1 MRLLI
6 GQHDLAD
13 AARHILPVLD
23 RSDPTRQA
31 VTLDGGET
39 ITLTGAGPGGYS
51 QVTLGGDVLEQG
63 QATVNGLWL
72 AAVAGALPAGE
83 ITVREDGERL
93 RLDEE
98 GAKATMAVMNGVGPV
113 TLPDLPATVDLGG
126 TLEPL
131 ARATV
136 HAASPD
142 PNRPVMTGVHI
153 VGDGT
158 RVTAC
163 ATDRYR
169 LGVWTGDLPLDGEA
183 IIPAPWLTRVKTMT
197 RLGFDDH
204 WVVASDGTATDATV
218 VIAGEFP
225 DMDRIIPDKTNVEA
239 TVRFDRAALTDAI
252 RGLKSL
258 DFTGGVTGI
267 LFRRDDTGVTA
278 MLTGADLDG
287 DRHIDA
293 NCDGDG
299 DELRLNA
306 QYLLDALGALD
317 GDEAVFYL
325 PAGRK
330 PILIEGSGPVRQ
342 VVSRMML

>member
-6 GQHDLAD
+6 GQRDLAD

-23 RSDPTRQA
+23 RSDPARQA
-31 VTLDGGET
+31 VTLDGGGT
-39 ITLTGAGPGGYS
+39 ITLTGTGPGGYS
-51 QVTLGGDVLEQG
+51 RVTLDGDVLEAG
-63 QATVNGLWL
+63 RATVNGLWL
-72 AAVAGALPAGE
+72 AAVAAALPAGE
-83 ITVREDGERL
+83 TTVRLDGERL
-93 RLDEE
+93 RLDGE
-98 GAKATMAVMNGVGPV
+98 GAKATMALMNGVEPV
-113 TLPDLPATVDLGG
+113 TLPDLPATADLGG

-131 ARATV
+131 VRATV

-153 VGDGT
+153 TGDGAS
-158 RVTAC
+158 VTAC

-169 LGVWTGDLPLDGEA
+169 MGMWTGDLPLDGEA

-225 DMDRIIPDKTNVEA
+225 HVERTIPDKANVAA
-239 TVRFDRAALTDAI
+239 TLRFDRAALTDAV

-258 DFTGGVTGI
+258 DFTGGKTGI
-267 LFRRDDTGVTA
+267 LFRRDDTGMTLA
-278 MLTGADLDG
+278 LDGADLDG
-287 DRHIDA
+287 DRHVDA
-293 NCDGDG
+293 AVDGDC

-317 GDEAVFYL
+317 GDETTFYL
-325 PAGRK
+325 PDGHK
-330 PILIEGSGPVRQ
+330 PILVEGSGPVLQ
-342 VVSRMML
+342 LVSRMML